1 MLLYALLQGPAC
13 HSLTACLS
21 LGYDD
26 FQSNPGNPPLPLRFC
41 HGSFLFMVLTL
52 SLTVPG
58 EAAQITGLESPNSFV
73 SDPSGKEYFISNING
88 EPDARDNNGF
98 ITKLNAEGKIT
109 DLKFIQG
116 GVADVL
122 LHAPKGM
129 ALVGAILYITDLDQ
143 LKGFDKTS
151 GKLLVTVSFPS
162 SHTRLSLTDVAAA
175 PGGLL
180 YASDQAANSIYRID
194 PSANHRVDL
203 LVHDDRLAGP
213 AGIAIHP
220 TTNHLITVS
229 WQKGKILDITPDG
242 QLTELESNGFF
253 TGRFQNLSGVDF
265 DQWGNMYVSDITK
278 GKIWRMTR
286 DHRFQ
291 VIAEYLPAPAD
302 IGIDRVNNLILVPYH
317 YVHAAEMNGLET
329 PSSAKSKSEKRT
341 LADYG
346 FIPPPPKPGPE
357 GTKK

>member
-1 MLLYALLQGPAC
+1 MPLYSCHRLCLFLL
-13 HSLTACLS
+13 
-21 LGYDD
+21 
-26 FQSNPGNPPLPLRFC
+26 F
-41 HGSFLFMVLTL
+41 TL
-52 SLTVPG
+52 SLTLPS
-58 EAAQITGLESPNSFV
+58 EAAQIIGLESPNSFV
-73 SDPSGKEYFISNING
+73 GDPSGKEYFISNING
-88 EPDARDNNGF
+88 EPEARDNNGF
-98 ITKLNAEGKIT
+98 ITKLNTEGKVT

-116 GVADVL
+116 GVANVL

-129 ALVGAILYITDLDQ
+129 TFVGTILYVADLDQ
-143 LKGFDKTS
+143 LKGFDKTT
-151 GKLLVTVSFPS
+151 GKLVTTVPFS
-162 SHTRLSLTDVAAA
+162 SLSQTQVSLTDVAAS
-175 PGGLL
+175 PTGLL
-180 YASDQAANSIYRID
+180 YASDQTANSIYRIK
-194 PSANHRVDL
+194 PSDNHRVDL
-203 LVHDDRLAGP
+203 LIHDERLAGP

-220 TTNHLITVS
+220 RTNHLIVVS
-229 WQKGKILDITPDG
+229 WEKGKILEITPDG

-253 TGRFQNLSGVDF
+253 TSRFQNLSGIDF

-317 YVHAAEMNGLET
+317 YLHAAEMNGLET
-329 PSSAKSKSEKRT
+329 PTSAKPKGEKRT

-346 FIPPPPKPGPE
+346 FIPPPSRSEPE

>member
-1 MLLYALLQGPAC
+1 MSLNSYHQLLLLLVLVLGPA
-13 HSLTACLS
+13 SLS
-21 LGYDD
+21 G
-26 FQSNPGNPPLPLRFC
+26 
-41 HGSFLFMVLTL
+41 
-52 SLTVPG
+52 
-58 EAAQITGLESPNSFV
+58 AAQITGLESPNSFV
-73 SDPSGKEYFISNING
+73 GDPSGREYFISNING
-88 EPDARDNNGF
+88 EPEARDNNGF
-98 ITKLNAEGKIT
+98 ITKLNAEGKVT
-109 DLKFIQG
+109 DRKFIQG

-129 ALVGAILYITDLDQ
+129 ALVGPILYIADLDQ

-151 GKLLVTVSFPS
+151 GKLIVTVSFSTS
-162 SHTRLSLTDVAAA
+162 SHPPVSLTDVTAA
-175 PGGLL
+175 PSGLL
-180 YASDQAANSIYRID
+180 YVSDQAANSIYRVD
-194 PSANHRVDL
+194 PSADYRIDL
-203 LVHDDRLAGP
+203 LIHDERLAGP

-220 TTNHLITVS
+220 RTNHLIVVS
-229 WQKGKILDITPDG
+229 REKGKILDITPDG

-265 DQWGNMYVSDITK
+265 DQWGNMYVSDITT

-317 YVHAAEMNGLET
+317 YVDAAEMNGFET
-329 PSSAKSKSEKRT
+329 PSSAKPKGEKRT

-346 FIPPPPKPGPE
+346 FIPPPLKPGPE
-357 GTKK
+357 GTRK

>member
-1 MLLYALLQGPAC
+1 MSLNSYHQLLLLLVLVLGPA
-13 HSLTACLS
+13 SLS
-21 LGYDD
+21 G
-26 FQSNPGNPPLPLRFC
+26 
-41 HGSFLFMVLTL
+41 
-52 SLTVPG
+52 
-58 EAAQITGLESPNSFV
+58 AAQITGLESPNSFV
-73 SDPSGKEYFISNING
+73 GDPSGREYFISNING
-88 EPDARDNNGF
+88 EPEARDNNGF
-98 ITKLNAEGKIT
+98 ITKLNAEGKVT
-109 DLKFIQG
+109 DRKFIQG

-129 ALVGAILYITDLDQ
+129 ALVGPILYIADLDQ

-151 GKLLVTVSFPS
+151 GKLIVTVSFSTS
-162 SHTRLSLTDVAAA
+162 SHPPVSLTDVTAA
-175 PGGLL
+175 PSGLL
-180 YASDQAANSIYRID
+180 YVSDQAANSIYRVD
-194 PSANHRVDL
+194 PSTDYRIDL
-203 LVHDDRLAGP
+203 LIHDERLAGP

-220 TTNHLITVS
+220 RTNHLIVVS
-229 WQKGKILDITPDG
+229 REKGKILDITPDG

-265 DQWGNMYVSDITK
+265 DQWGNMYVSDITT

-317 YVHAAEMNGLET
+317 YVDAAEMNGFET
-329 PSSAKSKSEKRT
+329 PSSAKPKGEKRT

>member
-1 MLLYALLQGPAC
+1 MSLNSYHQLLLLLVLVLGPA
-13 HSLTACLS
+13 SLS
-21 LGYDD
+21 G
-26 FQSNPGNPPLPLRFC
+26 
-41 HGSFLFMVLTL
+41 
-52 SLTVPG
+52 
-58 EAAQITGLESPNSFV
+58 AAQITGLESPNSFV
-73 SDPSGKEYFISNING
+73 GDPSGREYFISNING
-88 EPDARDNNGF
+88 EPEARDNNGF
-98 ITKLNAEGKIT
+98 ITKLNAEGKVT
-109 DLKFIQG
+109 DRKFIQG

-129 ALVGAILYITDLDQ
+129 ALVGPILYIADLDQ

-151 GKLLVTVSFPS
+151 GKLIVTVSFSTS
-162 SHTRLSLTDVAAA
+162 SHPPVSLTDVTAA
-175 PGGLL
+175 PSGLL
-180 YASDQAANSIYRID
+180 YVSDQAANSIYRID
-194 PSANHRVDL
+194 PSTDYRIDL
-203 LVHDDRLAGP
+203 LIHDERLAGP

-220 TTNHLITVS
+220 RTNHLIVVS
-229 WQKGKILDITPDG
+229 REKGKILDITPDG

-265 DQWGNMYVSDITK
+265 DQWGNMYVSDITT

-317 YVHAAEMNGLET
+317 YVDAAEMNGFET
-329 PSSAKSKSEKRT
+329 PSSAKPKGEKRT

-346 FIPPPPKPGPE
+346 FIPPPLKPGPE

>member
-1 MLLYALLQGPAC
+1 MTLTETLDDPPLFVKFYHRLL
-13 HSLTACLS
+13 LS
-21 LGYDD
+21 L
-26 FQSNPGNPPLPLRFC
+26 
-41 HGSFLFMVLTL
+41 VLILGMTFR
-52 SLTVPG
+52 V

-73 SDPSGKEYFISNING
+73 GDPSGKEYFISNING
-88 EPDARDNNGF
+88 EPEARDNNGF
-98 ITKLNAEGKIT
+98 ITKLNAEGKVT

-129 ALVGAILYITDLDQ
+129 AVVGPILYIADLDQ
-143 LKGFDKTS
+143 LKAFDKTS
-151 GKLLVTVSFPS
+151 GKLIAAVSFPTS
-162 SHTRLSLTDVAAA
+162 SLTDVAAA

-180 YASDQAANSIYRID
+180 YVSDEGANSIYRID
-194 PSANHRVDL
+194 PSADHRVDL
-203 LVHDDRLAGP
+203 LIHDERLAGP
-213 AGIAIHP
+213 SGIAIHP
-220 TTNHLITVS
+220 RTNHLITVS
-229 WQKGKILDITPDG
+229 RQKGKILEITPDG

-253 TGRFQNLSGVDF
+253 TSRFQNLSGVDF
-265 DQWGNMYVSDITK
+265 DQWGNMYVSDIAK

-302 IGIDRVNNLILVPYH
+302 ISIDRVNNLILVPYH

-329 PSSAKSKSEKRT
+329 PSSAKPKGEKRT

-346 FIPPPPKPGPE
+346 FIPPPPKPEPE

>member
-1 MLLYALLQGPAC
+1 MVFDENL
-13 HSLTACLS
+13 
-21 LGYDD
+21 DD
-26 FQSNPGNPPLPLRFC
+26 PPLFVKFYHRL
-41 HGSFLFMVLTL
+41 FLPTTLILGLTF
-52 SLTVPG
+52 PG
-58 EAAQITGLESPNSFV
+58 EAAQITGLESPNSFI
-73 SDPSGKEYFISNING
+73 SDSSGKEYFISNING
-88 EPDARDNNGF
+88 EPEARDNNGF
-98 ITKLNAEGKIT
+98 ITKLNADGKVT

-129 ALVGAILYITDLDQ
+129 ALVGPILYIADLDQ
-143 LKGFDKTS
+143 LKAFNKTS
-151 GKLLVTVSFPS
+151 GKLIATVLFPTS
-162 SHTRLSLTDVAAA
+162 SHTPHTQVSLTDVAAA
-175 PGGLL
+175 PDGML
-180 YASDQAANSIYRID
+180 YVSDEAANSIYRID
-194 PSANHRVDL
+194 PSANYRVDL
-203 LVHDDRLAGP
+203 LIHDERLAGP
-213 AGIAIHP
+213 AAIAIHP
-220 TTNHLITVS
+220 KTNHLIVVS
-229 WQKGKILDITPDG
+229 MEKGKILEITSDG

-302 IGIDRVNNLILVPYH
+302 ISIDRANNLILVPYH

-329 PSSAKSKSEKRT
+329 PTSAKPKGEKRT

-346 FIPPPPKPGPE
+346 FIPPPPKPGAE
-357 GTKK
+357 GPKK

>member
-1 MLLYALLQGPAC
+1 MTSGEKL
-13 HSLTACLS
+13 
-21 LGYDD
+21 
-26 FQSNPGNPPLPLRFC
+26 NNPPLFAKLYYR
-41 HGSFLFMVLTL
+41 SFLPTALILGLTF
-52 SLTVPG
+52 PG

-73 SDPSGKEYFISNING
+73 GDPSGKDYFISNING

-98 ITKLNAEGKIT
+98 ITKLNAEGKVT
-109 DLKFIQG
+109 ELKFIQG

-129 ALVGAILYITDLDQ
+129 ALVGPILYIADLDQ
-143 LKGFDKTS
+143 LKAFDKTS
-151 GKLLVTVSFPS
+151 GKLVATVSFPTS
-162 SHTRLSLTDVAAA
+162 SLTDVAAA
-175 PGGLL
+175 PDGML
-180 YASDQAANSIYRID
+180 YVSDQAANSIYRID
-194 PSANHRVDL
+194 PSADHRIDL
-203 LVHDDRLAGP
+203 LIHDERLAGP
-213 AGIAIHP
+213 SGIAIHP
-220 TTNHLITVS
+220 RTNHLIAVS
-229 WQKGKILDITPDG
+229 LQKGKILDITLDG

-317 YVHAAEMNGLET
+317 YVDAAEMNGLET
-329 PSSAKSKSEKRT
+329 PSSAKPKGEKRT

-346 FIPPPPKPGPE
+346 FIPPPPKPRSE

>member
-1 MLLYALLQGPAC
+1 MPFYSSQRFFI
-13 HSLTACLS
+13 LS
-21 LGYDD
+21 
-26 FQSNPGNPPLPLRFC
+26 
-41 HGSFLFMVLTL
+41 MLTL
-52 SLTVPG
+52 SLTVSS

-73 SDPSGKEYFISNING
+73 GDPSGKEYFISNING
-88 EPDARDNNGF
+88 EPQARDNNGF
-98 ITKLNAEGKIT
+98 ITKLNAEGKVT

-116 GVADVL
+116 GVADVF

-129 ALVGAILYITDLDQ
+129 ALMGPILYIADLDQ

-151 GKLLVTVSFPS
+151 GKLIVTVSFPTS
-162 SHTRLSLTDVAAA
+162 SRTQVSLTDVAAA
-175 PGGLL
+175 PDGVL
-180 YASDQAANSIYRID
+180 YVSDQAANSIYRVD
-194 PSANHRVDL
+194 PSAKYRVDL
-203 LVHDDRLAGP
+203 LIHDERLAGP

-220 TTNHLITVS
+220 GTHHLITVS
-229 WQKGKILDITPDG
+229 WEKGKILDITPDG

-253 TGRFQNLSGVDF
+253 TSRFQNLSGVDF
-265 DQWGNMYVSDITK
+265 DQWGNMYVSDFTK

-302 IGIDRVNNLILVPYH
+302 IGIDRMNNLILVPYH

-329 PSSAKSKSEKRT
+329 PSSAKPKGEKRT

-346 FIPPPPKPGPE
+346 FIPPPPKPAPE